1 MTKNELLVSTPVAG
15 VLQVTLNRPHA
26 RNAITLDVQR
36 RLDSVLAAAAVDDEV
51 RVVVLAGA
59 GDREFSSG
67 YDIKEMA
74 ALSDDEMSSS
84 MSERDSLL
92 WRYFTFPKPTV
103 AAIHGGCLGAGT
115 LLAVCS
121 DFRVG
126 GPATMFTV
134 TAARYGGANL
144 TWILDSLVGT
154 GRARDLL
161 MTARTVDGAE
171 AYQIGLLSRFAGD
184 GDVRGHAVALAEV
197 VAGQPAAAMAAIKSL
212 LIEGPGR
219 DLPSRFDNEN
229 CIARTSLA
237 GASAELFSRFS
248 TRLRRLT
255 PGLP

>member
-1 MTKNELLVSTPVAG
+1 MAENDLLVSTPVVG
-15 VLQVTLNRPHA
+15 VLQIMLNRPHT
-26 RNAITLDVQR
+26 RNAITLDLQR
-36 RLDSVLAAAAVDDEV
+36 RLDSVLAAAAVDDDV

-92 WRYFTFPKPTV
+92 WNYFTFPKPTV

-126 GPATMFTV
+126 GSATTLTV

-144 TWILDSLVGT
+144 TWILDSLVGA

-184 GDVRGHAVALAEV
+184 GDVAGNAVALAEV
-197 VAGQPAAAMAAIKSL
+197 LAGQPAMAMAAIKSL
-212 LIEGPGR
+212 LIDGSGR
-219 DLPSRFDNEN
+219 DLTCRFDNEKSL
-229 CIARTSLA
+229 ARTSLG
-237 GASAELFSRFS
+237 GASADLFSRFS
-248 TRLRRLT
+248 TR
-255 PGLP
+255 GSGG